1 MVAIGDKLGGR
12 YFVTKLED
20 KPAVGSL
27 FEVRDAQG
35 TVFHAQLL
43 HAGSITQSE
52 LNALAREVASVP
64 HSPALALPDEIT
76 QAPSGEPFA
85 LYAKAPP
92 KPLAGELAV
101 LVSGGNPDRRLAAQR
116 TLMRAF
122 ATLAEE
128 YDKAVGARSAHGAIS
143 LQTLGVV
150 ERGDDLKLALSGFGL
165 EATARIAGKKERP
178 AAKADPSALVLM
190 LHEALSKCM
199 ALPEG
204 TAQVKWSIVQ
214 SCARAGD
221 HPALQSAAALAKFLR
236 DLVWEI
242 EQAARAPTPSMKP
255 PPDKNA
261 PKPVEAPPTRG
272 AQKAPADA
280 TSAPAG
286 GASWAAKNRNTLI
299 FAGVGLVGVAALTL
313 FGGDDLPSGAVPL
326 VPSAPAPSQQPQA
339 AAPGAAAAPGVA
351 AAGACGAEPIE
362 PPTTV
367 EIAGAASFLDGL
379 CTTDA
384 SSLRLVTA
392 SGAALTSVERPAR
405 RGGAFAGAPR
415 AWTDRMAE
423 PGSMLTTATG
433 NWVAWRPS
441 AGAPFAIT
449 RLGAAPAE
457 MPLAAG
463 PWTGGAFHGAFL
475 LDVTET
481 AAWVAS
487 TLDTPQ
493 GPQAVAVRL
502 SWGAASEAPV
512 TVYRL
517 SAGSVVAVIPSS
529 PAQLLVRTTRDRQH
543 TFSSITASVSVI
555 PVLAVGGAPD
565 DAGAAPALREVP
577 EVSLQ
582 RTASFVVEADAVDAA
597 PYGVAPPNAPRY
609 YMLTAGRAPD
619 AGSCSGARCVAEG
632 VVSLVA
638 FPSTGDA
645 SPQVLTERGRGVDL
659 ALNGGDQP
667 IAVAC
672 ESASCALY
680 TRVGI
685 DVPTAEP
692 LSLRDFSIA
701 RLVRCGA
708 DAWLAFG
715 TAANP
720 AHVGAL
726 PLPCVSRR
734 PASR

>member
-20 KPAVGSL
+20 KPTVGSL

-92 KPLAGELAV
+92 KPLASELAV
-101 LVSGGNPDRRLAAQR
+101 LVSGGNADRRLAAQR

-128 YDKAVGARSAHGAIS
+128 YDKAVGARSAHGAIT
-143 LQTLGVV
+143 LQTIGVA

-178 AAKADPSALVLM
+178 PVKADPSALVLT

-199 ALPEG
+199 AVPEG

-242 EQAARAPTPSMKP
+242 EQAARAPAPSMKP
-255 PPDKNA
+255 PPDKSA
-261 PKPVEAPPTRG
+261 PKPVEAPPARG
-272 AQKAPADA
+272 APKTPTEAPTA
-280 TSAPAG
+280 APG
-286 GASWAAKNRNTLI
+286 PSRWAAANRNTLI
-299 FAGVGLVGVAALTL
+299 FAGFGLVAVAALL
-313 FGGDDLPSGAVPL
+313 VFSGDDLPEGAARPGE
-326 VPSAPAPSQQPQA
+326 APAA
-339 AAPGAAAAPGVA
+339 AAPGAPPAPGA
-351 AAGACGAEPIE
+351 PGPAGACGNEPVDT
-362 PPTTV
+362 PATV
-367 EIAGAASFLDGL
+367 EVAGAAAFLDGL

-384 SSLRLVTA
+384 SSLRIVTA

-405 RGGAFAGAPR
+405 RGGAFAGATR
-415 AWTDRMAE
+415 AWTDRMVE

-433 NWVAWRPS
+433 NWIAWRPTT
-441 AGAPFAIT
+441 GAPFAIT

-457 MPLAAG
+457 MPLSAA
-463 PWTGGAFHGAFL
+463 PWTGGAFHGAYL
-475 LDVTET
+475 LEVSDST
-481 AAWVAS
+481 AWVAS

-502 SWGAASEAPV
+502 TWGAAGEAPM

-517 SAGSVVAVIPSS
+517 SAGTVVSVIPSS
-529 PAQLLVRTTRDRQH
+529 PAQLLVRTTRERQH

-555 PVLAVGGAPD
+555 PVLAVGAADDGGVGAP
-565 DAGAAPALREVP
+565 LREVP

-582 RTASFVVEADAVDAA
+582 RTATFVVEADAVEAA

-609 YMLTAGRAPD
+609 YMLTAGHTPD
-619 AGSCSGARCVAEG
+619 AGSCTGARCAAEG

-645 SPQVLTERGRGVDL
+645 SPQVLTEHGRGVDL
-659 ALNGGDQP
+659 ALNGGGQP

-672 ESASCALY
+672 EAASCALY
-680 TRVGI
+680 TRAGI
-685 DVPTAEP
+685 DAPTGEP
-692 LSLRDFSIA
+692 LSLRELPIA

-715 TAANP
+715 TATNP

-726 PLPCVSRR
+726 PLACVARR
-734 PASR
+734 SASR